1 MLVVVC
7 ECSCGVDGTVADCG
21 GGASSFCVVAEGVA
35 YLFVVFVVFVGGG
48 DAGMAGGGSSNSF
61 AVAV

>member
-35 YLFVVFVVFVGGG
+35 YLFVVFVGGG
-48 DAGMAGGGSSNSF
+48 DAGMMAGGGSSNSF

>member
-7 ECSCGVDGTVADCG
+7 ECSCGVDGPVADCG

-35 YLFVVFVVFVGGG
+35 YLFVVFVGGG

>member
-35 YLFVVFVVFVGGG
+35 YLFVVFVGGGG